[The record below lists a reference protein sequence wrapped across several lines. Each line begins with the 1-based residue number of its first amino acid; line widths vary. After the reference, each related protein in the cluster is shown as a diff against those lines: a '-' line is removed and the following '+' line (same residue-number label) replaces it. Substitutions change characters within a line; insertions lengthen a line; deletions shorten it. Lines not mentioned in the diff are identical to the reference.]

1 MMKKSYNNVKK
12 SQASMEF
19 LILCG
24 IALFI
29 FLILLGFYL
38 FRKAEILETEAYLD
52 KTSECIRLSNIISQV
67 YAGEEGTEVI
77 VNTNYLVSFFNY
89 SMVSVE
95 DIGDVVEE
103 VNKSEIVSC
112 IFYGEV
118 YPVYELTGEISLKK
132 EGGGILIE
140 NA

>member
-1 MMKKSYNNVKK
+1 MKKSFSMLNNDK
-12 SQASMEF
+12 SQISMEF

-52 KTSECIRLSNIISQV
+52 KTSECIRLSNIISHV

-95 DIGDVVEE
+95 E
-103 VNKSEIVSC
+103 VNKSETVSC